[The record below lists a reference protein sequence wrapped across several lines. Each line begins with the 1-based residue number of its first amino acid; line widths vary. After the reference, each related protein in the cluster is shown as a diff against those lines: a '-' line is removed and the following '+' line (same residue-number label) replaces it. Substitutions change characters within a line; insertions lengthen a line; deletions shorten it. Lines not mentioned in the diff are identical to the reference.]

1 MRVGFSGSYLDI
13 GKMRWRKSVDQLNCF
28 KDWIID
34 EMGLDLILESLIAA
48 GCLPEYEAIS

>member
-34 EMGLDLILESLIAA
+34 EMGLDLIQESLIAA
-48 GCLPEYEAIS
+48 GCLPEYEAVS